1 MLNKSNMGYI
11 SETEL
16 DELVNEENLAGGT
29 TWGCAT
35 LALTTAIG
43 TAIIN
48 NIGTTNVCTKSCKK
62 F

>member
-29 TWGCAT
+29 TWC
-35 LALTTAIG
+35 
-43 TAIIN
+43 
-48 NIGTTNVCTKSCKK
+48 
-62 F
+62 